1 MITYKLNK
9 GFDGMPTSSVNRY
22 DSESA
27 LVLSIPFNSSN
38 TDYQKYLEWIAKGNT
53 PEPADES

>member
-9 GFDGMPTSSVNRY
+9 GSDGAPTSSVNRY

-27 LVLSIPFNSSN
+27 LVLSIPFDPAN
-38 TDYQKYLEWIAKGNT
+38 TDYQEYLKWVAEGNT
-53 PEPADES
+53 PEAADE